1 MKIRVARLPYVSSEL
16 LYFDMERRGIEL
28 HQMTPSAISSA
39 AEAGEID
46 AGPIPLAD
54 CARLEDR
61 FRTLSGF
68 CIATITSAGSVFLH
82 STKPIGE
89 LTGSRVGFT
98 SGAST
103 ALKLLQVLL
112 SLKYHVEPRAYVSL
126 EDPNDAQL
134 HIGNLGLRNRGGM
147 RGFPHRY
154 DLGEEW
160 HEWTGL
166 PFVFARWMVRRDL
179 DSADAAVLEEAIY
192 ASLQDWSEGLFHLS
206 DPPDSVRMHPRDI
219 LIHVQGFH
227 YFIGVPEQKSIDL
240 FLQYLQQLKP

>member
-1 MKIRVARLPYVSSEL
+1 MTIRVARLPYVSSEPF
-16 LYFDMERRGIEL
+16 YFDMERRGIEL

-61 FRTLSGF
+61 FRNLSGF
-68 CIATITSAGSVFLH
+68 CIATITSAGSVILH
-82 STKPIGE
+82 STKPIEE
-89 LTGSRVGFT
+89 LTGSRVGVT
-98 SGAST
+98 GDAST

-112 SLKYHVEPRAYVSL
+112 SLKYHVEPKAYVSL

-134 HIGNLGLRNRGGM
+134 HIGELGLRNRRGM

-160 HEWTGL
+160 YQWTGL
-166 PFVFARWMVRRDL
+166 PFVLARWMVRKDL

-192 ASLQDWSEGLFHLS
+192 VSQQDWADGLFHMS
-206 DPPDSVRMHPRDI
+206 DPRDSLRMHPRDI
-219 LIHVQGFH
+219 LLYVQGLR
-227 YFIGVPEQKSIDL
+227 YFIGVEEQKSIDL
-240 FLQYLQQLKP
+240 FQEYLREIRG